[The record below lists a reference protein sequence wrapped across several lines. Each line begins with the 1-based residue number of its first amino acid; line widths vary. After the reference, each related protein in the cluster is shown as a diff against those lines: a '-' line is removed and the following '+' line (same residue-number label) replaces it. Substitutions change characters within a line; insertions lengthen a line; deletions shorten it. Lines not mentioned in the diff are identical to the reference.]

1 MECCIC
7 SETYASN
14 PDKQIV
20 IVKHANDRTINDSR
34 KRGHYFHREC
44 IAKWKAEQ
52 CVCPLDRDPIAR
64 TYTVPGY
71 KLVGFE
77 LSMYDHDYR
86 RVLTD
91 IKVTDDLLAQI
102 SDIDEVDRNGKTLA
116 FYACQLGN
124 YTLVCKLLRRG
135 ANFNMSCGRGKFTPL
150 MAAIC
155 HGHQKISLKLL
166 STKKVA
172 DGIAA
177 ADGTGTTA
185 FGYACQYVRYSVIKE
200 FILREL
206 ITHHQVR
213 YYLDMYRPTFKQDA
227 LYGDE
232 IIGMLCYYLKTDGQ

>member
-7 SETYASN
+7 SETYASD

-20 IVKHANDRTINDSR
+20 IVKHSNDRSINESR

-44 IAKWKAEQ
+44 LVKWKMEQ
-52 CVCPLDRDPIAR
+52 CVCPLDRDPISR

-71 KLVGFE
+71 KVVGFE

-91 IKVTDDLLAQI
+91 VKITDDLLDQLG
-102 SDIDEVDRNGKTLA
+102 DINEVDCNGRTLA

-135 ANFNMSCGRGKFTPL
+135 ADFNKETGGVGFTPL

-155 HGHQKISLKLL
+155 YGHQKISLKLL
-166 STKKVA
+166 SSKKVVS
-172 DGIAA
+172 GIAT
-177 ADGTGTTA
+177 ADKTGTTA
-185 FGYACQYVRYSVIKE
+185 FGYACQYVRYSIIKE
-200 FILREL
+200 FILRGL
-206 ITHHQVR
+206 TSHHQVL
-213 YYLDMYRPTFKQDA
+213 YYLDMYRPLFKRDT

-232 IIGMLCYYLKTDGQ
+232 IIGLLCHYLKTDGH